1 MTDIAHV
8 HAKWLAVYV
17 RKTRNFA
24 PLADWLKGGGEIGQ
38 PLRQVL
44 ADIVAGNLKV
54 STKKAT
60 RANLTLP
67 GLLAAELDFWKRE
80 FRSHAPNDK
89 GGPPAF
95 TWDEVETVLK
105 LAGVAHNGTPDTFDK
120 LGQCTNAA
128 RKVVGW
134 LHHLTA
140 SQLDELAHPRTARP
154 RLRIA
159 G

>member
-1 MTDIAHV
+1 MTDIAQV
-8 HAKWLAVYV
+8 HSDWLAVYV

-24 PLADWLKGGGEIGQ
+24 PLADWLKGSGEIGQ

-44 ADIVAGNLKV
+44 ADIVTGDLKV
-54 STKKAT
+54 SAKKAT
-60 RANLTLP
+60 RVSSTLP
-67 GLLAAELDFWKRE
+67 GLLRAELDFWKRE
-80 FRSHAPNDK
+80 FRSHAHSAGQPV
-89 GGPPAF
+89 F

-105 LAGVAHNGTPDTFDK
+105 LAGYKGTPEK
-120 LGQCTNAA
+120 IGECTSAA

-140 SQLDELAHPRTARP
+140 SQIDELVCPRAARP
-154 RLRIA
+154 RLSIA